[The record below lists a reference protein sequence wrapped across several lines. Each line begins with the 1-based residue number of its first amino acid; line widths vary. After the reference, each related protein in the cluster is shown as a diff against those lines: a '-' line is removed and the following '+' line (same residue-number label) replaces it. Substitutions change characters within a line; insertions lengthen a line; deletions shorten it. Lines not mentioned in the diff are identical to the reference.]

1 MIAGPAA
8 SHLGAS
14 GALQDPAWLCV
25 TVTELPISA
34 DVGQVIAAEFVVDS
48 LVLDVKDQVAAAA
61 ELDVLEHQVPPP
73 YLVVAILH

>member
-8 SHLGAS
+8 SHLIAS

-34 DVGQVIAAEFVVDS
+34 DVGRVIAAEFVVDS
-48 LVLDVKDQVAAAA
+48 DVKDQVTAIA
-61 ELDVLEHQVPPP
+61 EVDILEHRVPPP
-73 YLVVAILH
+73 HLVVGLLH